1 MLEKYG
7 GIVMTTWELEQMK
20 RLNTVY
26 DVTGKFHALPYGKAK
41 DTGMTELQT
50 AQALLGYS
58 TYKTKK
64 LVREYLNKLD
74 KAYN

>member
-1 MLEKYG
+1 
-7 GIVMTTWELEQMK
+7 MTTWELEQMK
-20 RLNTVY
+20 RLNIVY
-26 DVTGKFHALPYGKAK
+26 DVVGKFHALPFGKAQ

-64 LVREYLNKLD
+64 LVKEYLNKLD
-74 KAYN
+74 KVSN